1 MAGKMAETHY
11 SILEVRKNASNDEI
25 EQAYRLM
32 VRRCHPDLNPGDS
45 AARERFQQVQAAFDV
60 LHNADSRRQFDQS
73 FEQNAARNT
82 ERGPNGSFELF
93 AEPDTGKSGDPIV
106 ASADVDDLDQ
116 VRFRDRIPGTD
127 LRLYRP
133 RSRFVFIQEWLLSSD
148 FVLPLLLLLVFT
160 GIQFAGLV
168 WEILG
173 RKF

>member
-1 MAGKMAETHY
+1 MTDKMPETHY
-11 SILEVRKNASNDEI
+11 AILEVRQKASADEI

-32 VRRCHPDLNPGDS
+32 VRKCHPDLNPDDS

-60 LHNADSRRQFDQS
+60 LHNADSRRQYDKS
-73 FEQNAARNT
+73 FEQNA
-82 ERGPNGSFELF
+82 ERGQNGSFELF
-93 AEPDTGKSGDPIV
+93 AEPATEKSGDPIV